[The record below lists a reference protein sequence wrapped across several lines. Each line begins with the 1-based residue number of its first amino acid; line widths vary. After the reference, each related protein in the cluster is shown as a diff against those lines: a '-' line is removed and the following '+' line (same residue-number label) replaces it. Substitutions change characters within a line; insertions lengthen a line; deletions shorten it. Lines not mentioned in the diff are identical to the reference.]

1 MPLKPFQFKHFT
13 VAHDRCTHK
22 VGTDGVL
29 LGSWVRIGEQDR
41 FLLDIGTGSGVIAL
55 MLAQRSDPSTH
66 IDAVE
71 IDEHDARQAKE
82 NVAASPWP
90 GKIRVHQTPIQK
102 FDTGQRYDLIVSNP
116 PFFVNSLLP
125 PGQKRSQARHTQ
137 HLPFDDLLKSV
148 AALLAVGGRFA
159 LILPYTEAE
168 QLLKSAAATDL
179 YPRRK
184 TLFRSRRQK
193 PVERVLMELSKGPG
207 AVEQSQLLLYEDSG
221 SWSGN
226 YRALTRDF
234 YLDA

>member
-1 MPLKPFQFKHFT
+1 MPLKPFRFKHFN

-29 LGSWVRIGEQDR
+29 LGSWVGIDGEDR

-55 MLAQRSDPSTH
+55 MLAQRSNRHAH

-71 IDEHDARQAKE
+71 IDEHDAQQARE
-82 NVAASPWP
+82 NVARSPWP
-90 GKIRVHQTPIQK
+90 EKISVHHATIQN
-102 FDTGQRYDLIVSNP
+102 FSAHQRYDLIVSNP

-137 HLPFDDLLKSV
+137 HLSFDDLLKSV
-148 AALLAVGGRFA
+148 ARLLADTGRFA
-159 LILPYTEAE
+159 LILPYTEAK
-168 QLLKSAAATDL
+168 QFLDAAAAADL
-179 YPRRK
+179 HPRRK
-184 TLFRSRRQK
+184 TFFRSRRHK
-193 PVERVLMELSKGPG
+193 PIERVLMELSKGPG
-207 AVEQSQLLLYEDSG
+207 EVHESSLLLYEDG
-221 SWSGN
+221 GAWSPT